1 MDTGSSAVRS
11 DINKREN
18 RFAKEAI
25 MKNSVMKFHKLILL
39 ILLTVIT
46 AGGVIAVAEDN
57 DSNTRNNEGVLSA
70 NNDSNTGNNEAV
82 LSTNNDSN
90 TGSKEVLSTLEQR
103 MQKRISVDFRDTPI
117 DDVLR
122 IMAEQS
128 GVDIIKSP
136 KVTGVVT
143 ATLTNVPLEEA
154 LSNILASQG
163 YGYVASN
170 NMMRVLP
177 REEMSE
183 ASETIVSKIYQINY
197 ANVTEVEAAL
207 KKFISPRGSLS
218 SNAGTS
224 NIMVSD
230 SESKMKTI
238 SDFIEKIDRI
248 TPQIEVEARI
258 YDITSKERFDLGVE
272 WQAGRN
278 STYTATAGGVPAS
291 GTTGIVA
298 IGENPLGGTYQSRT
312 DPFSTGAFKGSTG
325 KTESTVGALRF
336 GWLNPAIDVDILL
349 RAQQENIN
357 AKLLANPRIL
367 VLDNQ
372 KASIKII
379 SEIPYQEITDTSGGG
394 SIGTTAFR
402 EVGVELTVTPHL
414 TREGMVRL
422 QLRPKFSVKTG
433 TVIVGTASN
442 QFSQPVV
449 DRREADTTLLVG
461 DGQTVVLG
469 GLRKKD
475 TTKQVNKIPL
485 LGDLPL
491 VGMAFRFQGEDTTI
505 SELVV
510 FITPRIIEKPVLTE
524 MNKRQLEVTDFNGP
538 LPVYT
543 GAEKP
548 QAKN

>member
-1 MDTGSSAVRS
+1 M
-11 DINKREN
+11 
-18 RFAKEAI
+18 KEAI
-25 MKNSVMKFHKLILL
+25 MKNSIMKFHKLMLL
-39 ILLTVIT
+39 ILLTIVT
-46 AGGVIAVAEDN
+46 ACCIAAVAENN
-57 DSNTRNNEGVLSA
+57 DSSTGNNNEVLSTS
-70 NNDSNTGNNEAV
+70 NDSNTG
-82 LSTNNDSN
+82 
-90 TGSKEVLSTLEQR
+90 GKEVLSTLGQR

-117 DDVLR
+117 DDVIR

-143 ATLTNVPLEEA
+143 ATLTDVPLDEA
-154 LSNILASQG
+154 LNNILASQG
-163 YGYVASN
+163 YGYIASN
-170 NMMRVLP
+170 NMIRILP

-183 ASETIVSKIYQINY
+183 ASETIVSRIYQIYY

-218 SNAGTS
+218 SNPGTS
-224 NIMVSD
+224 NIMVAD

-258 YDITSKERFDLGVE
+258 YDITSKNRLDLGVE

-278 STYTATAGGVPAS
+278 TTFTAATTVVGVPAS
-291 GTTGIVA
+291 GTTGVVA
-298 IGENPLGGTYQSRT
+298 VGENPLGGAYRSRT
-312 DPFSTGAFKGSTG
+312 DPFTTSAFKGSTG
-325 KTESTVGALRF
+325 KAESTVGALRF

-372 KASIKII
+372 KANIKIV
-379 SEIPYQEITDTSGGG
+379 SEIPYQEITDTSSGG
-394 SIGTTAFR
+394 SIGSTAFR
-402 EVGVELTVTPHL
+402 EVGVELEVIPHV
-414 TREGMVRL
+414 TREAMVRL
-422 QLRPKFSVKTG
+422 QLKPKFSVKTG

-449 DRREADTTLLVG
+449 DKREAITTLLVEN
-461 DGQTVVLG
+461 GQTVVLG

-491 VGMAFRFQGEDTTI
+491 VGMAFRFQGEDATT

-510 FITPRIIEKPVLTE
+510 FVTPRIIEKPVLTE
-524 MNKRQLEVTDFNGP
+524 MDKRQLEVTDFNGP